1 MQGSEKDLEK
11 FVSKL
16 DDERSWLLKNIDS
29 GKWPEIRKELASL
42 EREISKLILRLKD
55 VDSEI
60 KKFKM
65 VSHQLLEQV
74 EKNSKIHCLNYLNHP
89 YYY

>member
-1 MQGSEKDLEK
+1 MQGSKKELKK

-16 DDERSWLLKNIDS
+16 DNERSWLLKNIDS

-60 KKFKM
+60 KK
-65 VSHQLLEQV
+65 
-74 EKNSKIHCLNYLNHP
+74 N
-89 YYY
+89 

>member
-1 MQGSEKDLEK
+1 MQGSEKDLK
-11 FVSKL
+11 KIVSKL
-16 DDERSWLLKNIDS
+16 DNERSWLLKNIDN

-60 KKFKM
+60 KK
-65 VSHQLLEQV
+65 
-74 EKNSKIHCLNYLNHP
+74 I
-89 YYY
+89 

>member
-42 EREISKLILRLKD
+42 EREISKLIVRLKD

-60 KKFKM
+60 KK
-65 VSHQLLEQV
+65 
-74 EKNSKIHCLNYLNHP
+74 N
-89 YYY
+89 

>member
-1 MQGSEKDLEK
+1 MQVSEKDLEK

-16 DDERSWLLKNIDS
+16 DNERSWLLKNIDS

-60 KKFKM
+60 KK
-65 VSHQLLEQV
+65 
-74 EKNSKIHCLNYLNHP
+74 N
-89 YYY
+89 

>member
-1 MQGSEKDLEK
+1 MQGSENDLEK
-11 FVSKL
+11 FVLKL
-16 DDERSWLLKNIDS
+16 DNERSWLLKNIDN

-60 KKFKM
+60 KK
-65 VSHQLLEQV
+65 
-74 EKNSKIHCLNYLNHP
+74 N
-89 YYY
+89 

>member
-1 MQGSEKDLEK
+1 MKGSEKDLEN

-16 DDERSWLLKNIDS
+16 DKERSWLLKNIDS

-60 KKFKM
+60 KK
-65 VSHQLLEQV
+65 
-74 EKNSKIHCLNYLNHP
+74 N
-89 YYY
+89 

>member
-60 KKFKM
+60 
-65 VSHQLLEQV
+65 
-74 EKNSKIHCLNYLNHP
+74 EKN
-89 YYY
+89 

>member
-1 MQGSEKDLEK
+1 MQRSEKDLEK
-11 FVSKL
+11 FVMKL
-16 DDERSWLLKNIDS
+16 DNERSWLLKNIDN

-60 KKFKM
+60 KK
-65 VSHQLLEQV
+65 
-74 EKNSKIHCLNYLNHP
+74 Y
-89 YYY
+89 

>member
-11 FVSKL
+11 IVSKL
-16 DDERSWLLKNIDS
+16 DNERSWLLKNIDN

-60 KKFKM
+60 KK
-65 VSHQLLEQV
+65 
-74 EKNSKIHCLNYLNHP
+74 N
-89 YYY
+89 